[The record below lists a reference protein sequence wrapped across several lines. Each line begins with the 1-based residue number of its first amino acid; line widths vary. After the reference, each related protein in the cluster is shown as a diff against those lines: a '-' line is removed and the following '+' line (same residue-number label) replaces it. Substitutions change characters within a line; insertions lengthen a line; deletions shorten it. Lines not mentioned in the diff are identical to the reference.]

1 MKMIE
6 LKHSGEISPEA
17 KEKLNK
23 RIFNRNK
30 RLKEMKEAYLN
41 GEYDEMFNKIPSQ
54 QTGRRQLPFKEWG
67 WVRLPA
73 GVLEVDVFI
82 NLASR
87 KNRN

>member
-41 GEYDEMFNKIPSQ
+41 GEYDEMFNKIPS
-54 QTGRRQLPFKEWG
+54 
-67 WVRLPA
+67 
-73 GVLEVDVFI
+73 
-82 NLASR
+82 
-87 KNRN
+87 